1 MVRIQIAKA
10 TKCMGEK
17 SLYINFDFS
26 YQILDIIKALPS
38 RIYMPESKQWE
49 VPSLLLDKFRKQL
62 MDNNIEFRI
71 FGLEQLNQAAKIS
84 YTYDFKT
91 KPLNHQLE
99 LIDYGLNHNS
109 FLIGDEMGLGKTKES
124 LDLSCI
130 RKSRNEVHKVLI
142 VCGDNSLKFNW
153 LNEIKKHTN
162 ESGWI
167 LGMRKKKNG
176 KYKIGSTSDKITDL
190 RALCGDCLF
199 MITNI
204 ESFRNKDF
212 LQALQDIK
220 YKIDMVIL
228 DEAHKCKNP
237 DAKQTKGF
245 LDLKAKYMV
254 AMSGTFMLNRP
265 LDLFVPLSWIGYY
278 KDSYWKFENSFLNKD
293 SWGNICGLK
302 NTDLLRN
309 MIVDCMIRRKKEEV
323 LDLPDKIYLDEYIE
337 MTDKQQEIYDEVM
350 RGIKENIDKIR
361 LSPNPLV
368 EMIRARQ
375 ATGYPGIIS
384 TMCNES
390 AKMNRLVDL
399 VEQIAANGNKC
410 LVFSNWAEMI
420 EVAANYLR
428 EFNPAIISG
437 RYNEQSNL
445 QAQEKFFNDDSC
457 KVICGTIGKMG
468 TGLTFT
474 QANYVIFLD
483 EPWSK
488 GIKEQAIDRT
498 HRIGQTKKV
507 TAITLLCKDSIDE
520 RINALVEQKGLMSD
534 MLIDGKVTSPA
545 KLVDFLLS

>member
-1 MVRIQIAKA
+1 
-10 TKCMGEK
+10 MGEN
-17 SLYINFDFS
+17 SLYITFDFS
-26 YQILDIIKALPS
+26 YLVLDIIKALPT
-38 RIYMPESKQWE
+38 RIYNPDKYEWE
-49 VPSLLLDKFRKQL
+49 VPVLLLDKLKKEL
-62 MDNNIEFRI
+62 ANNGIN
-71 FGLEQLNQAAKIS
+71 FGINGLDKLNKVKVNYS
-84 YTYDFKT
+84 YDVKT

-99 LIDYGLNHNS
+99 LIDYGLQHTN
-109 FLIGDEMGLGKTKES
+109 FLIGDEMGLGKTKEA

-130 RKSRNEVHKVLI
+130 RKNRNEVHKVLI

-162 ESGWI
+162 EAGWI
-167 LGMRKKKNG
+167 LGMRKNKKG
-176 KYKIGSTSDKITDL
+176 KYKIGSTIDKITDL
-190 RALCGDCLF
+190 RNLCGSCF
-199 MITNI
+199 YMITNI

-212 LQALQDIK
+212 LQAILEVNN
-220 YKIDMVIL
+220 KIDMVVL

-237 DAKQTKGF
+237 GAKQTKGF
-245 LDLKAKYMV
+245 LNLKSKYMI

-278 KDSYWKFENSFLNKD
+278 KDSYWKFENSFLIKD

-309 MIVDCMIRRKKEEV
+309 MIIDCMIRRKKEEV
-323 LDLPDKIYLDEYIE
+323 LDLPDKIYTNEYIE
-337 MTDKQQEIYDEVM
+337 MTDKQQDVYDDVI
-350 RGIKENIDKIR
+350 RGIRENLDKIR

-375 ATGYPGIIS
+375 ATGYPGLLS
-384 TMCNES
+384 TNCNES

-399 VEQIAANGNKC
+399 VEQITANGNKC

-420 EVAANYLR
+420 EVAANYLKDY
-428 EFNPAIISG
+428 NPAVISG
-437 RYNEQSNL
+437 RYNEQHILDS
-445 QAQEKFFNDDSC
+445 QEKFRNDASC

-474 QANYVIFLD
+474 EANYVIFLD

-488 GIKEQAIDRT
+488 GIKDQAVDRT

-520 RINALVEQKGLMSD
+520 RINELVEQKGLITD
-534 MLIDGKVTSPA
+534 MLIDGKIISPA
-545 KLVDFLLS
+545 KLADFLLS

>member
-1 MVRIQIAKA
+1 MVRIEVKKA
-10 TKCMGEK
+10 NKCMGEN
-17 SLYINFDFS
+17 SLFINFDFS
-26 YQILDIIKALPS
+26 YQILEMIKALPS
-38 RIYMPESKQWE
+38 RIYMPETKQWE

-71 FGLEQLNQAAKIS
+71 FGLELLDKKKIN
-84 YTYDFKT
+84 YVYDFKT

-99 LIDYGLNHNS
+99 CIDYGLNHTN
-109 FLIGDEMGLGKTKES
+109 FLIGDEMGLGKTKEA
-124 LDLSCI
+124 LDIACI

-162 ESGWI
+162 EAGWI
-167 LGMRKKKNG
+167 LGMRKNKKG
-176 KYKIGSTSDKITDL
+176 KYKIGSTADKVIDL
-190 RALCGDCLF
+190 RNLCGDCMF

-212 LQALQDIK
+212 LQAILDVK
-220 YKIDMVIL
+220 NRIDMVVL

-237 DAKQTKGF
+237 SAKQTKGF
-245 LDLKAKYMV
+245 LELKAKFMV

-278 KDSYWKFENSFLNKD
+278 KDSYWKFENSFLIKD

-309 MIVDCMIRRKKEEV
+309 MVVDCMIRRKKEEV
-323 LDLPDKIYLDEYIE
+323 LDLPDKLYMNEYIE
-337 MTDKQQEIYDEVM
+337 MTDAQQDIYDEVI
-350 RGIKENIDKIR
+350 RGLKENIDKIR
-361 LSPNPLV
+361 LSHNPLV

-375 ATGYPGIIS
+375 ATGYPGILS
-384 TMCNES
+384 SNCTES
-390 AKMNRLVDL
+390 AKMNRMVDL
-399 VEQIAANGNKC
+399 VEQITANGNKC
-410 LVFSNWAEMI
+410 LIFSNWAEMI
-420 EVAANYLR
+420 EVAANYLSDY
-428 EFNPAIISG
+428 NPAVISG
-437 RYNEQSNL
+437 RYSEQQILDS
-445 QAQEKFFNDDSC
+445 QERFRNDPKC

-474 QANYVIFLD
+474 EANYVIFLD

-488 GIKEQAIDRT
+488 GIKDQAVDRT

-507 TAITLLCKDSIDE
+507 TAITLLCRDSIDE
-520 RINALVEQKGLMSD
+520 RINTLVEQKGLMSD
-534 MLIDGKVTSPA
+534 FLIDGKINMT
-545 KLVDFLLS
+545 KTDVDFLLS

>member
-1 MVRIQIAKA
+1 MVRIEIKDSN
-10 TKCMGEK
+10 KCMGEK
-17 SLYINFDFS
+17 SLYITFDFS

-38 RIYMPESKQWE
+38 RIYIPENKQWE
-49 VPSLLLDKFRKQL
+49 VPSILLDKFRKQL
-62 MDNNIEFRI
+62 MDNNIDFRI
-71 FGLEQLNQAAKIS
+71 FGLDQLNQVTKIS
-84 YTYDFKT
+84 YQYNFKT

-99 LIDYGLNHNS
+99 LIDYGLKHNS
-109 FLIGDEMGLGKTKES
+109 FLIGDEMGLGKTKEA

-130 RKSRNEVHKVLI
+130 RKTRNEVNKVLV

-167 LGMRKKKNG
+167 LGMRKRKNG
-176 KYKIGSTSDKITDL
+176 KYKIGSTVDKITDL
-190 RALCGDCLF
+190 RALCGNNMY

-212 LQALQDIK
+212 LQAILDVK
-220 YKIDMVIL
+220 NKIDMVIF

-237 DAKQTKGF
+237 KAQQTKGF
-245 LDLKAKYMV
+245 LNLKSKYMI

-265 LDLFVPLSWIGYY
+265 IDLFVPLSWIGYY
-278 KDSYWKFENSFLNKD
+278 KDSYWKFENSFLIKD
-293 SWGNICGLK
+293 DWGNVCGLK

-309 MIVDCMIRRKKEEV
+309 MIVNCMIRRKKEEV
-323 LDLPDKIYLDEYIE
+323 LDLPDKIEVNEYIE
-337 MTDKQQEIYDEVM
+337 MTDSQQDIYDEVV

-375 ATGYPGIIS
+375 ATGYPGLLA
-384 TMCNES
+384 TNCNES
-390 AKMNRLVDL
+390 AKMNRMVDL
-399 VEQIAANGNKC
+399 VEQITANGNKC
-410 LVFSNWAEMI
+410 LIFSNWAEMI
-420 EVAANYLR
+420 EVASNYLQ

-437 RYNEQSNL
+437 RYNEQHNL
-445 QAQEKFFNDDSC
+445 ASQERFKNDDSC

-474 QANYVIFLD
+474 EANYVIFLD

-488 GIKEQAIDRT
+488 GIKDQAIDRT

-507 TAITLLCKDSIDE
+507 TSITLLCKDTIDE
-520 RINALVEQKGLMSD
+520 RINQLVEQKGGMSD
-534 MLIDGKVTSPA
+534 FLIDGKINSPA

>member
-1 MVRIQIAKA
+1 
-10 TKCMGEK
+10 MGEY
-17 SLYINFDFS
+17 SLFINFDFS
-26 YQILDIIKALPS
+26 YNILEMIKALPS
-38 RIYMPESKQWE
+38 RIYMPETKQWE

-62 MDNNIEFRI
+62 MDKNIEFRI
-71 FGLEQLNQAAKIS
+71 FNLELLNKTKID
-84 YTYDFKT
+84 YEYEFKT

-99 LIDYGLNHNS
+99 LIDYGLQHKS
-109 FLIGDEMGLGKTKES
+109 FLIGDEMGLGKTKEA
-124 LDLSCI
+124 LDLACI
-130 RKSRNEVHKVLI
+130 RKKRNEVNKVLI

-153 LNEIKKHTN
+153 LNEIKKHT
-162 ESGWI
+162 EETGWI
-167 LGMRKKKNG
+167 LGMRKNRKG
-176 KYKIGSTSDKITDL
+176 KYKIGSTADKITDL

-212 LQALQDIK
+212 LQVVLNVNNR
-220 YKIDMVIL
+220 IDMVVL

-237 DAKQTKGF
+237 GAHQTEGF
-245 LDLKAKYMV
+245 LNLKSKYMI

-278 KDSYWKFENSFLNKD
+278 KDSYWKFENSFLIKD
-293 SWGNICGLK
+293 SWGNICGLR

-323 LDLPDKIYLDEYIE
+323 LDLPDKFYMNEYIE
-337 MTDKQQEIYDEVM
+337 MTDKQQDVYDDVI
-350 RGIKENIDKIR
+350 RGIRENLDKIR

-375 ATGYPGIIS
+375 ATGYPGLLS
-384 TMCNES
+384 SNCTES

-399 VEQIAANGNKC
+399 IEQITANGNKC

-420 EVAANYLR
+420 EVAANYLA
-428 EFNPAIISG
+428 EYNPVVISG
-437 RYNEQSNL
+437 RYNEQHNL
-445 QAQEKFFNDDSC
+445 QAQEKFRNDTNC

-474 QANYVIFLD
+474 EANYVIFLD

-488 GIKEQAIDRT
+488 GIKEQAVDRT

-507 TAITLLCKDSIDE
+507 TAITLLCKDTIDE
-520 RINALVEQKGLMSD
+520 RINTLVEQKGLMSD
-534 MLIDGKVTSPA
+534 MLIDGKINMT
-545 KLVDFLLS
+545 KTDVDFLLS

>member
-1 MVRIQIAKA
+1 
-10 TKCMGEK
+10 MGEN
-17 SLYINFDFS
+17 SLYITFDFS
-26 YQILDIIKALPS
+26 YLVLDIIKALPT
-38 RIYMPESKQWE
+38 RIYNPDKYEWE
-49 VPSLLLDKFRKQL
+49 VPVLLLDKLKKEL
-62 MDNNIEFRI
+62 ANNGIN
-71 FGLEQLNQAAKIS
+71 FGINGLDKLNKVKVNYS
-84 YTYDFKT
+84 YDFKT

-99 LIDYGLNHNS
+99 LIDYGLQHTN
-109 FLIGDEMGLGKTKES
+109 FLIGDEMGLGKTKEA

-167 LGMRKKKNG
+167 LGMRKNKKG
-176 KYKIGSTSDKITDL
+176 KYKIGSTIDKITDL
-190 RALCGDCLF
+190 RNLCGNCF
-199 MITNI
+199 YMITNI

-212 LQALQDIK
+212 LQTILEVNN
-220 YKIDMVIL
+220 KIDMVVL

-237 DAKQTKGF
+237 GAKQTKGF
-245 LDLKAKYMV
+245 LNLKSKYMI

-278 KDSYWKFENSFLNKD
+278 KDSYWKFENSFLIKD

-309 MIVDCMIRRKKEEV
+309 MIIDCMIRRKKEEV
-323 LDLPDKIYLDEYIE
+323 LDLPDKIYTNEYIE
-337 MTDKQQEIYDEVM
+337 MTDKQQDIYDDVI
-350 RGIKENIDKIR
+350 RGIRENIDKIR

-375 ATGYPGIIS
+375 ATGYPGLLS
-384 TMCNES
+384 TNCSES

-399 VEQIAANGNKC
+399 VEQITVNGNKC

-420 EVAANYLR
+420 EVAANYLKDY
-428 EFNPAIISG
+428 NPAVISG
-437 RYNEQSNL
+437 RYNEQHILDS
-445 QAQEKFFNDDSC
+445 QEKFRNDASC

-474 QANYVIFLD
+474 EANYVIFLD

-488 GIKEQAIDRT
+488 GIKNQAVDRT

-520 RINALVEQKGLMSD
+520 RINELVEQKGLITD
-534 MLIDGKVTSPA
+534 MLIDGKIISPA